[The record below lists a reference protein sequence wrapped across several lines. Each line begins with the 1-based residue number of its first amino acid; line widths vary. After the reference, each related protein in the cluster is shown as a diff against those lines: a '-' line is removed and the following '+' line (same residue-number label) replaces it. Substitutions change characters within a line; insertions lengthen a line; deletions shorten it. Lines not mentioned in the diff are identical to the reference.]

1 VLAVLAVEVSRVESV
16 KTPES
21 DILGHPEAQAYRGF
35 PDGCLHL
42 SPQIVKPRVAR
53 GSSGGKSNGNEQD
66 PSSCD
71 SEGSVCLAKGTRERR
86 QRTPN
91 CVWVTLLF

>member
-1 VLAVLAVEVSRVESV
+1 VHTSELEFGENPE
-16 KTPES
+16 PES
-21 DILGHPEAQAYRGF
+21 CFA
-35 PDGCLHL
+35 DGRLHF
-42 SPQIVKPRVAR
+42 SPQRVRPRLAR